1 MAITI
6 FAQFTAET
14 FYERRRKVQTNF
26 QKFLKVKIKRRGSV
40 ARTKNQILMDSVKT
54 KPQHLRKKDKNISW
68 VSVQLVNTHT
78 TNVETFIKYF
88 YNWRTWLILLYF
100 IFLEIH
106 SDMKGPE
113 QPWPSQESNGNGN
126 SNVYLLSRLP
136 SYLYLFC
143 VLGFRIRIFR
153 G

>member
-1 MAITI
+1 MAIAI
-6 FAQFTAET
+6 FAQFTTET

-54 KPQHLRKKDKNISW
+54 KPQHLQKKMIKYL
-68 VSVQLVNTHT
+68 VLVQLVNTHT
-78 TNVETFIKYF
+78 TYVETFIKYF
-88 YNWRTWLILLYF
+88 YNSRTWLILLYF

-143 VLGFRIRIFR
+143 VLG
-153 G
+153 